1 MKHWYRR
8 LPFKIICFILCL
20 ITLATAVLSVI
31 GAVIMIG
38 EDVYSSTKEQFL
50 YNETHYDIENSA
62 NTLSYIAV
70 SGELKQMLDDYY
82 TAEKTNLRY
91 KVVKNGSELLLT
103 NVKDN
108 DFSAYDGKWTYEF
121 AYKIVP
127 DYDSFDIEPL
137 NGISGEPD
145 YDYCKAYVCIDE
157 SLPVID
163 DYALLY
169 TVTDIIYALKYWI
182 YAIIIV
188 SLALTITFFILL
200 MCASGRRANSD
211 EVHCGLLNIVPFDVL
226 AVGTF
231 FLSLLGIE
239 IIDESY
245 RLTDSFEV
253 ALAVLLCIVGAALV
267 LGLLMSIAARLKEK
281 TLFTNTVIYKCGV
294 LLWKLLKLV
303 YKYLKRIA
311 KQFKELILSI
321 PTIWRTVAFV
331 TLVVVVDFIAL
342 LLVLDNEEEAAM
354 LLWFPNMGALVF
366 VTVFAAMYMRKLQK
380 GGEALAKGDLG
391 YKVDTENMLFDFKQH
406 GENLNR
412 ISDGMAIAVEER
424 LQSERMKAE
433 LITNVSHD
441 IKTPLTSIINYGGLI
456 AEEECNCE
464 KHKEYSEVLV
474 RKSEHLK
481 RLLEDLVEI
490 SKASTGNLDVIL
502 TPCDANVLLNQAS
515 GEFISR
521 CEAASLELITQ
532 TPEKSVRIMA
542 DSRRIWR
549 VFENLMSN
557 ACKYSLP
564 NSRVYLSLE
573 EVGDEARFVFRN
585 TSREALNI
593 SASELTE
600 RFVRGDS
607 SRSTEGNGLGLSIA
621 KSLTELQNGR
631 MDISIDG
638 DLFKV
643 TLSFKTLN

>member
-50 YNETHYDIENSA
+50 ESEIKPRTEATAYVISSA
-62 NTLSYIAV
+62 VFSDRHTVNL
-70 SGELKQMLDDYY
+70 DYY
-82 TAEKTNLRY
+82 AGEKTNLRY
-91 KVVKNGSELLLT
+91 KAVKNGNELVLSNIGEGDL
-103 NVKDN
+103 
-108 DFSAYDGKWTYEF
+108 SLYDDKWTYF
-121 AYKIVP
+121 
-127 DYDSFDIEPL
+127 
-137 NGISGEPD
+137 
-145 YDYCKAYVCIDE
+145 YDYQLKGENLRVYICLE
-157 SLPVID
+157 EGLPFV
-163 DYALLY
+163 DYYSKLY
-169 TVTDIIYALKYWI
+169 AVTDIIYALKYWI

-311 KQFKELILSI
+311 KRFKELILSI
-321 PTIWRTVAFV
+321 PTIWRTVAFI